1 MNAGLLSPVNAHSN
15 AALNPAGAPNVR
27 WARIGVLAKSTV
39 AMGLP
44 GRAGSAGYRHDGPV
58 RGVATRLRKNSRRPQ
73 SRRDRI
79 VAVGVHN
86 RRPPAHGHTT
96 TLWFHVKHLV
106 QQAVHGCQGRGPVG

>member
-58 RGVATRLRKNSRRPQ
+58 RAASQPDFGRTAGGLNRVAT
-73 SRRDRI
+73 
-79 VAVGVHN
+79 G
-86 RRPPAHGHTT
+86 
-96 TLWFHVKHLV
+96 
-106 QQAVHGCQGRGPVG
+106 